1 MSQDIINNRF
11 LEESVFAIADGY
23 CVINLT
29 KSIVRGSMYQVV
41 NGKKYN
47 LNEQL
52 GLPENSSLQSLVDA
66 WALTIPEEGLKDFLH
81 EFDRERLLNRFENG
95 ERHISFRYWTRTATF
110 EPMLAEDHMALYREE
125 ETGDVIA
132 VNYVLDR
139 TEHYRLEEKERALE
153 KSNREYA
160 KLLEEEKK
168 HTAMIEELTKKLQS
182 QLELF
187 TVSIPG
193 GVKISNDDPEYSFK
207 YVSEQFANMLGYA
220 TPKELLDAS
229 GGNIIGL
236 AHPDDVKVGLAD
248 ALNQYT
254 YSDHYATIYR
264 IRCKDGTYKYIE
276 DRGQKVIQKDG
287 TIEHWNLMLDK
298 NDFMHKSIALESEKK
313 ANKSKSDF
321 LSRMSHDMRTPL
333 NGIIGLLKIA
343 EKHFND
349 RELVLENFRK
359 MQVAADYLLSLIN
372 DILQM
377 SKIEDGNVPLTQEI
391 INFEELSQDV
401 LTIIEERAKD
411 RGIQMQFR
419 AKKEGLRYPFI
430 YGSPVHLRQI
440 FLNIYGNCI
449 KYNRIGGKII
459 TVSDYTEAVDG
470 ITTYEWTITDT
481 GIGMSREYQEHIFE
495 PFSQEREDARSTQQ
509 GIGLGMAIVKGL
521 IEKMGGTIEVK
532 SKEGVGS
539 TFIIR
544 IPFKLAPAPDTVKK
558 TAAQMD
564 ISGLNL
570 LLVEDNELNTEIA
583 ETLLSDEGANLTVA
597 EDGLQ
602 AVRMF
607 QEKPE
612 GYFDAIL
619 MDIMMPV
626 MDGITATKTI
636 RSLKHP
642 DAETIPIIAM
652 TANAFREDKEK
663 CLAAGMNAHLAKPL
677 DIEKMEQTICKQL
690 RDVKIEK

>member
-1 MSQDIINNRF
+1 M
-11 LEESVFAIADGY
+11 
-23 CVINLT
+23 
-29 KSIVRGSMYQVV
+29 
-41 NGKKYN
+41 
-47 LNEQL
+47 
-52 GLPENSSLQSLVDA
+52 PENSSLQSLVDA

-81 EFDRERLLNRFENG
+81 EFDRERLLKRFANG

-160 KLLEEEKK
+160 KLLDEEKK

-236 AHPDDVKVGLAD
+236 AHPDDVEVGLAD

-254 YSDHYATIYR
+254 HSDHYATIYR

-276 DRGQKVIQKDG
+276 DRGQKVIKENG

-343 EKHFND
+343 EKHFDD

-401 LTIIEERAKD
+401 LTIIEQRAKD

-419 AKKEGLRYPFI
+419 AKKEDLRYPFI

-449 KYNRIGGKII
+449 KYNHPGGTISTKMEQMDVHDKICM
-459 TVSDYTEAVDG
+459 YR
-470 ITTYEWTITDT
+470 WTIKDT
-481 GIGMSREYQEHIFE
+481 GIGISKDYIDHIFE
-495 PFSQEREDARSTQQ
+495 PFSQEKTDARSVYQ
-509 GIGLGMAIVKGL
+509 GTGLGMSIVKGL
-521 IEKMGGTIEVK
+521 VEQMHGEIKVTSEKGM
-532 SKEGVGS
+532 GS
-539 TFIIR
+539 TFVIT
-544 IPFKLAPAPDTVKK
+544 IPFEIAQKK
-558 TAAQMD
+558 EQPVAEKIVEQAD
-564 ISGLNL
+564 IRGLNL
-570 LLVEDNELNTEIA
+570 L
-583 ETLLSDEGANLTVA
+583 VA
-597 EDGLQ
+597 EDNQLNAEIIQTLLTDDGANVTVVKDGQQ
-602 AVRMF
+602 AVDQF
-607 QEKPE
+607 KNAPQ
-612 GYFDAIL
+612 GTFDAIL

-626 MDGITATKTI
+626 MMD
-636 RSLKHP
+636 
-642 DAETIPIIAM
+642 
-652 TANAFREDKEK
+652 
-663 CLAAGMNAHLAKPL
+663 
-677 DIEKMEQTICKQL
+677 
-690 RDVKIEK
+690 

>member
-11 LEESVFAIADGY
+11 FEESVFAIADGY

-29 KSIVRGSMYQVV
+29 KNIVRGSMYQVV

-459 TVSDYTEAVDG
+459 SVSDYTEAVDG

-481 GIGMSREYQEHIFE
+481 GIGMSREYQEHIFD

-532 SKEGVGS
+532 SEEGIGS

-663 CLAAGMNAHLAKPL
+663 CLTAGMNAHLAKP
-677 DIEKMEQTICKQL
+677 I
-690 RDVKIEK
+690 KIENIKRILCEYCV

>member
-1 MSQDIINNRF
+1 MSQDMINNRF

-66 WALTIPEEGLKDFLH
+66 WALTIPEEGLQDFLH
-81 EFDRERLLNRFENG
+81 EFDRERLLKRFENG

-125 ETGDVIA
+125 ETGDIIA

-254 YSDHYATIYR
+254 HSDHYATIYR

-276 DRGQKVIQKDG
+276 DRGQKVIKEDG

-343 EKHFND
+343 EKHFDD
-349 RELVLENFRK
+349 RELDQPLSSGFR
-359 MQVAADYLLSLIN
+359 
-372 DILQM
+372 
-377 SKIEDGNVPLTQEI
+377 
-391 INFEELSQDV
+391 
-401 LTIIEERAKD
+401 
-411 RGIQMQFR
+411 
-419 AKKEGLRYPFI
+419 
-430 YGSPVHLRQI
+430 
-440 FLNIYGNCI
+440 
-449 KYNRIGGKII
+449 
-459 TVSDYTEAVDG
+459 
-470 ITTYEWTITDT
+470 
-481 GIGMSREYQEHIFE
+481 
-495 PFSQEREDARSTQQ
+495 
-509 GIGLGMAIVKGL
+509 
-521 IEKMGGTIEVK
+521 
-532 SKEGVGS
+532 
-539 TFIIR
+539 
-544 IPFKLAPAPDTVKK
+544 
-558 TAAQMD
+558 
-564 ISGLNL
+564 LNL
-570 LLVEDNELNTEIA
+570 LPHQI
-583 ETLLSDEGANLTVA
+583 
-597 EDGLQ
+597 Q
-602 AVRMF
+602 
-607 QEKPE
+607 
-612 GYFDAIL
+612 
-619 MDIMMPV
+619 
-626 MDGITATKTI
+626 
-636 RSLKHP
+636 
-642 DAETIPIIAM
+642 
-652 TANAFREDKEK
+652 
-663 CLAAGMNAHLAKPL
+663 
-677 DIEKMEQTICKQL
+677 
-690 RDVKIEK
+690 

>member
-1 MSQDIINNRF
+1 MSQDMINNRF

-29 KSIVRGSMYQVV
+29 KSIVRGSMYQIV

-220 TPKELLDAS
+220 TPKELMDAS

-459 TVSDYTEAVDG
+459 TVLDYTEVVDG

-481 GIGMSREYQEHIFE
+481 GIGMSKEYLKHIFE
-495 PFSQEREDARSTQQ
+495 PFSQERNDSGSTQQ
-509 GIGLGMAIVKGL
+509 GIGLGMSIVKGL
-521 IEKMGGTIEVK
+521 IEKMGGTIKIK
-532 SKEGVGS
+532 SEEGIGS

-544 IPFKLAPAPDTVKK
+544 ISFKLASAPDTVKK

-570 LLVEDNELNTEIA
+570 LLVEDNELNAEIA
-583 ETLLSDEGANLTVA
+583 KTLLSDEGANLTVA

-626 MDGITATKTI
+626 MDGLTATKTI

-663 CLAAGMNAHLAKPL
+663 CLTAGMNAHLAKP
-677 DIEKMEQTICKQL
+677 I
-690 RDVKIEK
+690 KIENIKRILCEYCV

>member
-1 MSQDIINNRF
+1 
-11 LEESVFAIADGY
+11 
-23 CVINLT
+23 
-29 KSIVRGSMYQVV
+29 
-41 NGKKYN
+41 
-47 LNEQL
+47 
-52 GLPENSSLQSLVDA
+52 
-66 WALTIPEEGLKDFLH
+66 
-81 EFDRERLLNRFENG
+81 
-95 ERHISFRYWTRTATF
+95 
-110 EPMLAEDHMALYREE
+110 
-125 ETGDVIA
+125 
-132 VNYVLDR
+132 
-139 TEHYRLEEKERALE
+139 
-153 KSNREYA
+153 
-160 KLLEEEKK
+160 
-168 HTAMIEELTKKLQS
+168 
-182 QLELF
+182 
-187 TVSIPG
+187 
-193 GVKISNDDPEYSFK
+193 
-207 YVSEQFANMLGYA
+207 
-220 TPKELLDAS
+220 
-229 GGNIIGL
+229 
-236 AHPDDVKVGLAD
+236 
-248 ALNQYT
+248 
-254 YSDHYATIYR
+254 
-264 IRCKDGTYKYIE
+264 
-276 DRGQKVIQKDG
+276 
-287 TIEHWNLMLDK
+287 MLDK

-349 RELVLENFRK
+349 RELVLDNFRK

-401 LTIIEERAKD
+401 LTIIEQRAKD

-419 AKKEGLRYPFI
+419 AKKEGFRYPFI

-495 PFSQEREDARSTQQ
+495 PFSQEKEDARSTQQ

-532 SKEGVGS
+532 SEEGIGS

-626 MDGITATKTI
+626 MDGLTATKTI

-663 CLAAGMNAHLAKPL
+663 CLAAGMNAHLAKP
-677 DIEKMEQTICKQL
+677 I
-690 RDVKIEK
+690 KIENIKRILCEYCV